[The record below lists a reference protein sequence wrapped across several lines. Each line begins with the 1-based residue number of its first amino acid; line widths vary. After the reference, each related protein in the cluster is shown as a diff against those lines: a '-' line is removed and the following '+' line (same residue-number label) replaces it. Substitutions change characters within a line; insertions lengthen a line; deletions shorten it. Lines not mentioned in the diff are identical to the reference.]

1 MKKLLFS
8 KSHKKHYSDAVVRMG
23 KNNLGFSLVELII
36 VIAIMAVLAAVAIP
50 VFGMFIEKSRMA
62 NDRQAVSDV
71 LYAVELGGQSM
82 SYDIEVDQISSEGLK
97 IPVGM
102 ILLTNEQVYIIGSS
116 DDNATALDQMLKDS
130 LGDDY
135 KDKFVLKTEGWTSS
149 YASFFSTASELLGE
163 VDKMGTDM
171 MDFMEDIGSFHSDV
185 LKSGLYYNN
194 DGSLSVKAFGNQV
207 GQPKPIMSQ
216 HYSSSDEIV
225 SKLAQ
230 VLKENTDREQFINE
244 WTNLIDTE
252 GNEAF
257 AIGVKKATGFSTNRE
272 FYSAVRRAY
281 NQCFANYVTSKGAG
295 YTVEGETH
303 ADFSVH
309 AGHIE
314 IYGESAVELV
324 GNLLGVNNLDKY
336 GNPDEV
342 DKKFPQTVC
351 GATFDHAAGGKYGAF
366 VDCKC
371 CQALWTEY
379 AGSEQAKA
387 DATAFYDTMITA
399 ASHEAYDEDGNG
411 TVESGEG
418 ILTWA
423 GNQAD
428 KFASMY
434 EKVDAAAHGK
444 KSVILITVYQD
455 PTNGTLYSEYNVPG
469 LYDE

>member
-207 GQPKPIMSQ
+207 GPLVNKLFPISIFLQ
-216 HYSSSDEIV
+216 
-225 SKLAQ
+225 
-230 VLKENTDREQFINE
+230 
-244 WTNLIDTE
+244 NL
-252 GNEAF
+252 
-257 AIGVKKATGFSTNRE
+257 
-272 FYSAVRRAY
+272 
-281 NQCFANYVTSKGAG
+281 C
-295 YTVEGETH
+295 
-303 ADFSVH
+303 
-309 AGHIE
+309 
-314 IYGESAVELV
+314 
-324 GNLLGVNNLDKY
+324 
-336 GNPDEV
+336 
-342 DKKFPQTVC
+342 
-351 GATFDHAAGGKYGAF
+351 
-366 VDCKC
+366 
-371 CQALWTEY
+371 
-379 AGSEQAKA
+379 
-387 DATAFYDTMITA
+387 
-399 ASHEAYDEDGNG
+399 
-411 TVESGEG
+411 
-418 ILTWA
+418 
-423 GNQAD
+423 
-428 KFASMY
+428 
-434 EKVDAAAHGK
+434 
-444 KSVILITVYQD
+444 
-455 PTNGTLYSEYNVPG
+455 
-469 LYDE
+469 